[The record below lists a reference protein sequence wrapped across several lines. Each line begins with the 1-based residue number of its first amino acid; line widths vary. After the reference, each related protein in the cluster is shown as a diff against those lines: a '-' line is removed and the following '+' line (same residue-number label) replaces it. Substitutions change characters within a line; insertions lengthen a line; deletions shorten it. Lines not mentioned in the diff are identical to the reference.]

1 MRRHLCLLT
10 VGVVLAAIAPRAT
23 PQASAVQTEV
33 VKAAITTP
41 KEHFG
46 FNMGDDYCLANYK
59 QFESYFKKIEGQ
71 TDRLKV
77 VNIGKT
83 EEGRDQLM
91 GDRHVAGQPQE
102 ARSLPRDRRHAWPAP
117 KA

>member
-1 MRRHLCLLT
+1 M
-10 VGVVLAAIAPRAT
+10 
-23 PQASAVQTEV
+23 
-33 VKAAITTP
+33 KAAITAP

-59 QFESYFKKIEGQ
+59 QFESYWKKIEGQ

-102 ARSLPRDRRHAWPAP
+102 ARPLPRNRPASWPAP
-117 KA
+117 KE